1 MYRINKNKRTRFK
14 CYFDGFAEAIKDNS
28 SRDINNRDINLFMSL
43 IQARKYLKIEKC
55 KFIFKEIEMINIDQ
69 ILCTM

>member
-14 CYFDGFAEAIKDNS
+14 CYFDGFAEAIKE

-43 IQARKYLKIEKC
+43 IQAKKYLKIEKC

-69 ILCTM
+69 ILGTM

>member
-14 CYFDGFAEAIKDNS
+14 CYFDHVDGFAEAIKDNS

-43 IQARKYLKIEKC
+43 IQAKKYLK
-55 KFIFKEIEMINIDQ
+55 N
-69 ILCTM
+69 

>member
-43 IQARKYLKIEKC
+43 IQAKKYLKKL
-55 KFIFKEIEMINIDQ
+55 KNVNLFLKK
-69 ILCTM
+69 LK

>member
-1 MYRINKNKRTRFK
+1 MHITRQNVSNYRNKNKRTRFK

-43 IQARKYLKIEKC
+43 IQAKKYLK
-55 KFIFKEIEMINIDQ
+55 N
-69 ILCTM
+69 

>member
-28 SRDINNRDINLFMSL
+28 SRDINNRDIN
-43 IQARKYLKIEKC
+43 KIYVSDSSK
-55 KFIFKEIEMINIDQ
+55 KIFKKLKNVN
-69 ILCTM
+69 LFLKKLK

>member
-28 SRDINNRDINLFMSL
+28 SRDINNRDIN
-43 IQARKYLKIEKC
+43 KIYVSYSSK
-55 KFIFKEIEMINIDQ
+55 KIFKKLKNVN
-69 ILCTM
+69 LFLKKLK

>member
-43 IQARKYLKIEKC
+43 MVSDSSKK
-55 KFIFKEIEMINIDQ
+55 IFKKLKNVN
-69 ILCTM
+69 LFLKKLK